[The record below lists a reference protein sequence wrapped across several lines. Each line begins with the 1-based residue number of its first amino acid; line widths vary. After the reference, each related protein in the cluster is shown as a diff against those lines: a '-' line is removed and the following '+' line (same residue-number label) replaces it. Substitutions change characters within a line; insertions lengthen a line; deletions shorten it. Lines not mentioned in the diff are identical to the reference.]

1 MLGRHI
7 KNAAILVSF
16 AIGLTAP
23 GFGAETGD
31 VSMKFAGEK
40 DWSVT
45 CSFNKD
51 NGKTR
56 DVRRKGK
63 GFSSIE
69 SIAKRN
75 IASGACTIY
84 VPEGTSLKVSFT
96 SNGAIA
102 CPFEDKDSCIAI
114 FTGSGETSFTF

>member
-7 KNAAILVSF
+7 KNAVVLISV

-23 GFGAETGD
+23 GFGTDGGD

-45 CSFNKD
+45 CTFTKD

-75 IASGACTIY
+75 IASGTCTLF
-84 VPEGTSLKVSFT
+84 VPEDTSLKVSFT

-102 CPFEDKDSCIAI
+102 CPFEDKDSCVAI
-114 FTGSGETSFTF
+114 FTGSGETSFAF